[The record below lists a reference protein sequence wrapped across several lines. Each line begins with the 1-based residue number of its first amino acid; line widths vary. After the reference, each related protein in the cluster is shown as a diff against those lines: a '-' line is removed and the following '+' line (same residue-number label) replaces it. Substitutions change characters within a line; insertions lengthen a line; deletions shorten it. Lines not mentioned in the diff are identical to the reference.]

1 MPNIPILAQSDM
13 SLFQLRTRN
22 VRNFLTFAGKNSKD
36 FLLYISG
43 PGVYDAPAVDSTLQT
58 ISGKNGDLVMD
69 NAKAGEHR
77 FKNLDITYDAFF
89 FDALAPRTASVKSW
103 LFSPVG
109 YQVLHDTYDPDF
121 FRMAIC
127 KDALSFE
134 PKRGKGASMKLV
146 FHCQPQRWSIDG
158 QRRIRMEESG
168 IMKNPFSFRSKP
180 IIRVYGSGAGKVH
193 VRDVEISI
201 LQNEG
206 YIDLD
211 CETHNASNQNGF
223 CNQYV
228 KSGDFP
234 ELEPGRNAISWEGA
248 ITALEIMP
256 RWWTL

>member
-1 MPNIPILAQSDM
+1 MPNVPILGLSDM

-43 PGVYDAPAVDSTLQT
+43 PGVYDAPAVDVEMQA
-58 ISGKNGDLVMD
+58 IPGKNGDLIRD
-69 NAKAGEHR
+69 NAKYGEHR
-77 FKNLDITYDAFF
+77 FNNLDITYNAFF
-89 FDALAPRTASVKSW
+89 FDALAPRTASVKEW

-109 YQVLHDTYDPDF
+109 YQVLQDTYDPDF
-121 FRMAIC
+121 FRMAVC
-127 KDALSFE
+127 KDALAFE
-134 PKRGKGASMKLV
+134 PKRGKGATMKLV

-158 QRRIRMEESG
+158 QRRIRLEESG
-168 IMKNPFSFRSKP
+168 VMKNPFPFRAKP
-180 IIRVYGSGAGKVH
+180 IIRVYGSGAGKVC

-201 LQNEG
+201 LANDG

-223 CNQYV
+223 CNNYV

-234 ELEPGRNAISWEGA
+234 ELEPGRNVISWEGA